1 MGFVLALISSAAF
14 GLIPLFS
21 LPLLH
26 SGLSADCV
34 LFYRFL
40 FASISLGLI
49 LVLRQERFA
58 APARD
63 LGLLALFSVLYALA
77 ALLMI
82 WGLLYLSGGVTA
94 TLQFLYP
101 LMVMLIM
108 TIFFHE
114 KFSIIT
120 ASSVLLAILGVALLG
135 SGGGDDG
142 GSLDPLGVGLLLAS
156 ALCNALYISGL
167 HVARIHSISGLSITF
182 WVLFFGT
189 GVSLVNALIS
199 GTFEII
205 GTWEQLAL
213 SLLLA
218 IITAVISNLT
228 LILAIQRIGST
239 LASILGVGEPLTAV
253 TVGILVFDEPATFA
267 VFSGVAVICAAVVL
281 VMTGPQIQAWLQKT
295 WGVDTRGRRPSLW
308 RNTSP
313 PRTPFLPAQTFFQGQ
328 WRSSWHASPS
338 PADRLPRLFPSACTP
353 PIFPR
358 KPHPGAWRAVCA
370 WLTDARRLRLPLGPF
385 SCRFPSCRGQ
395 RPVSCHRPSPIPPS
409 RHRSLP

>member
-1 MGFVLALISSAAF
+1 M
-14 GLIPLFS
+14 
-21 LPLLH
+21 
-26 SGLSADCV
+26 
-34 LFYRFL
+34 
-40 FASISLGLI
+40 
-49 LVLRQERFA
+49 
-58 APARD
+58 
-63 LGLLALFSVLYALA
+63 
-77 ALLMI
+77 
-82 WGLLYLSGGVTA
+82 
-94 TLQFLYP
+94 
-101 LMVMLIM
+101 
-108 TIFFHE
+108 
-114 KFSIIT
+114 
-120 ASSVLLAILGVALLG
+120 ALLG

-189 GVSLVNALIS
+189 GVSLINALIS

-281 VMTGPQIQAWLQKT
+281 VMTGPQIQAWLQK
-295 WGVDTRGRRPSLW
+295 
-308 RNTSP
+308 
-313 PRTPFLPAQTFFQGQ
+313 
-328 WRSSWHASPS
+328 
-338 PADRLPRLFPSACTP
+338 
-353 PIFPR
+353 R
-358 KPHPGAWRAVCA
+358 KHGE
-370 WLTDARRLRLPLGPF
+370 
-385 SCRFPSCRGQ
+385 
-395 RPVSCHRPSPIPPS
+395 
-409 RHRSLP
+409 

>member
-49 LVLRQERFA
+49 LVLRQERLA

-63 LGLLALFSVLYALA
+63 LGLLALFSVLSALA

-94 TLQFLYP
+94 TLQFLY
-101 LMVMLIM
+101 
-108 TIFFHE
+108 
-114 KFSIIT
+114 
-120 ASSVLLAILGVALLG
+120 LAILGVALLG

-167 HVARIHSISGLSITF
+167 HVVRIHSISGLSITF

-189 GVSLVNALIS
+189 GVSLINALIS

-281 VMTGPQIQAWLQKT
+281 VMTGPQIQAWLQK
-295 WGVDTRGRRPSLW
+295 
-308 RNTSP
+308 
-313 PRTPFLPAQTFFQGQ
+313 
-328 WRSSWHASPS
+328 
-338 PADRLPRLFPSACTP
+338 
-353 PIFPR
+353 R
-358 KPHPGAWRAVCA
+358 KHGE
-370 WLTDARRLRLPLGPF
+370 
-385 SCRFPSCRGQ
+385 
-395 RPVSCHRPSPIPPS
+395 
-409 RHRSLP
+409 

>member
-1 MGFVLALISSAAF
+1 MGFLFAFISSAAF

-34 LFYRFL
+34 LFYRFI
-40 FASISLGLI
+40 FAALTLGIILI
-49 LVLRQERFA
+49 LRQERIA

-63 LGLLALFSVLYALA
+63 LGKLALLSVLYAMA

-120 ASSVLLAILGVALLG
+120 ATSVLMAILGVSLLG
-135 SGGGDDG
+135 SGGGVDG

-156 ALCNALYISGL
+156 ALCNAVYISGL
-167 HVARIHSISGLSITF
+167 HVARIHSLSGLSITF
-182 WVLFFGT
+182 WVLLFGT
-189 GVSLVNALIS
+189 GVSLINALVS
-199 GTFEII
+199 GTFEIL
-205 GTWEQLAL
+205 GSWQQLAIC
-213 SLLLA
+213 LLLS

-253 TVGILVFDEPATFA
+253 TVGILVFDEPATLA
-267 VFSGVAVICAAVVL
+267 VFSGVGIICAAVVL
-281 VMTGPQIQAWLQKT
+281 VMTGPQILAWLHNRK
-295 WGVDTRGRRPSLW
+295 
-308 RNTSP
+308 
-313 PRTPFLPAQTFFQGQ
+313 
-328 WRSSWHASPS
+328 HA
-338 PADRLPRLFPSACTP
+338 
-353 PIFPR
+353 
-358 KPHPGAWRAVCA
+358 
-370 WLTDARRLRLPLGPF
+370 
-385 SCRFPSCRGQ
+385 
-395 RPVSCHRPSPIPPS
+395 
-409 RHRSLP
+409 

>member
-49 LVLRQERFA
+49 LVLRQERLA

-120 ASSVLLAILGVALLG
+120 ASSV
-135 SGGGDDG
+135 
-142 GSLDPLGVGLLLAS
+142 
-156 ALCNALYISGL
+156 
-167 HVARIHSISGLSITF
+167 
-182 WVLFFGT
+182 
-189 GVSLVNALIS
+189 
-199 GTFEII
+199 
-205 GTWEQLAL
+205 
-213 SLLLA
+213 LLA

-281 VMTGPQIQAWLQKT
+281 VMTGPQIQAWLQK
-295 WGVDTRGRRPSLW
+295 
-308 RNTSP
+308 
-313 PRTPFLPAQTFFQGQ
+313 
-328 WRSSWHASPS
+328 
-338 PADRLPRLFPSACTP
+338 
-353 PIFPR
+353 R
-358 KPHPGAWRAVCA
+358 KHGE
-370 WLTDARRLRLPLGPF
+370 
-385 SCRFPSCRGQ
+385 
-395 RPVSCHRPSPIPPS
+395 
-409 RHRSLP
+409 

>member
-120 ASSVLLAILGVALLG
+120 ASSVLLAI
-135 SGGGDDG
+135 
-142 GSLDPLGVGLLLAS
+142 GLLLAS

-281 VMTGPQIQAWLQKT
+281 VMTGPQIQAWLQK
-295 WGVDTRGRRPSLW
+295 
-308 RNTSP
+308 
-313 PRTPFLPAQTFFQGQ
+313 
-328 WRSSWHASPS
+328 
-338 PADRLPRLFPSACTP
+338 
-353 PIFPR
+353 R
-358 KPHPGAWRAVCA
+358 KHG
-370 WLTDARRLRLPLGPF
+370 
-385 SCRFPSCRGQ
+385 
-395 RPVSCHRPSPIPPS
+395 
-409 RHRSLP
+409 

>member
-49 LVLRQERFA
+49 LILRQERLA

-142 GSLDPLGVGLLLAS
+142 GS
-156 ALCNALYISGL
+156 
-167 HVARIHSISGLSITF
+167 
-182 WVLFFGT
+182 
-189 GVSLVNALIS
+189 
-199 GTFEII
+199 
-205 GTWEQLAL
+205 
-213 SLLLA
+213 
-218 IITAVISNLT
+218 
-228 LILAIQRIGST
+228 
-239 LASILGVGEPLTAV
+239 
-253 TVGILVFDEPATFA
+253 
-267 VFSGVAVICAAVVL
+267 
-281 VMTGPQIQAWLQKT
+281 
-295 WGVDTRGRRPSLW
+295 
-308 RNTSP
+308 
-313 PRTPFLPAQTFFQGQ
+313 
-328 WRSSWHASPS
+328 
-338 PADRLPRLFPSACTP
+338 
-353 PIFPR
+353 
-358 KPHPGAWRAVCA
+358 
-370 WLTDARRLRLPLGPF
+370 RLRA
-385 SCRFPSCRGQ
+385 SCSQVPMISKVPEIRALTRDTPVPKNSTQKVMLRPEMLWMRATCR
-395 RPVSCHRPSPIPPS
+395 PEM
-409 RHRSLP
+409 

>member
-49 LVLRQERFA
+49 LVLRQERLA

-114 KFSIIT
+114 KFSRVLHKECYNDILQLR
-120 ASSVLLAILGVALLG
+120 SS
-135 SGGGDDG
+135 
-142 GSLDPLGVGLLLAS
+142 
-156 ALCNALYISGL
+156 LCNTVQNVRQSGL
-167 HVARIHSISGLSITF
+167 
-182 WVLFFGT
+182 
-189 GVSLVNALIS
+189 
-199 GTFEII
+199 
-205 GTWEQLAL
+205 
-213 SLLLA
+213 
-218 IITAVISNLT
+218 
-228 LILAIQRIGST
+228 
-239 LASILGVGEPLTAV
+239 
-253 TVGILVFDEPATFA
+253 
-267 VFSGVAVICAAVVL
+267 
-281 VMTGPQIQAWLQKT
+281 
-295 WGVDTRGRRPSLW
+295 
-308 RNTSP
+308 
-313 PRTPFLPAQTFFQGQ
+313 
-328 WRSSWHASPS
+328 
-338 PADRLPRLFPSACTP
+338 
-353 PIFPR
+353 
-358 KPHPGAWRAVCA
+358 
-370 WLTDARRLRLPLGPF
+370 
-385 SCRFPSCRGQ
+385 
-395 RPVSCHRPSPIPPS
+395 
-409 RHRSLP
+409 

>member
-142 GSLDPLGVGLLLAS
+142 GSLDPLGVGLLLAT
-156 ALCNALYISGL
+156 
-167 HVARIHSISGLSITF
+167 LSTSRACM
-182 WVLFFGT
+182 WPA
-189 GVSLVNALIS
+189 S
-199 GTFEII
+199 
-205 GTWEQLAL
+205 
-213 SLLLA
+213 
-218 IITAVISNLT
+218 TAS
-228 LILAIQRIGST
+228 
-239 LASILGVGEPLTAV
+239 
-253 TVGILVFDEPATFA
+253 
-267 VFSGVAVICAAVVL
+267 
-281 VMTGPQIQAWLQKT
+281 
-295 WGVDTRGRRPSLW
+295 
-308 RNTSP
+308 
-313 PRTPFLPAQTFFQGQ
+313 
-328 WRSSWHASPS
+328 
-338 PADRLPRLFPSACTP
+338 
-353 PIFPR
+353 
-358 KPHPGAWRAVCA
+358 RA
-370 WLTDARRLRLPLGPF
+370 
-385 SCRFPSCRGQ
+385 
-395 RPVSCHRPSPIPPS
+395 
-409 RHRSLP
+409 

>member
-40 FASISLGLI
+40 FASVSLGLI
-49 LVLRQERFA
+49 LVLRQERLA

-135 SGGGDDG
+135 SGGDDG
-142 GSLDPLGVGLLLAS
+142 GSLDPLGVALLLAS
-156 ALCNALYISGL
+156 ALCNAVYISGL

-189 GVSLVNALIS
+189 GVSLINALIS
-199 GTFEII
+199 GTFEIL
-205 GTWEQLAL
+205 GSWEQLAL

-281 VMTGPQIQAWLQKT
+281 VMTGPQIQAWLQK
-295 WGVDTRGRRPSLW
+295 
-308 RNTSP
+308 
-313 PRTPFLPAQTFFQGQ
+313 
-328 WRSSWHASPS
+328 
-338 PADRLPRLFPSACTP
+338 
-353 PIFPR
+353 R
-358 KPHPGAWRAVCA
+358 KHG
-370 WLTDARRLRLPLGPF
+370 
-385 SCRFPSCRGQ
+385 
-395 RPVSCHRPSPIPPS
+395 
-409 RHRSLP
+409 

>member
-26 SGLSADCV
+26 SGLSADCI

-49 LVLRQERFA
+49 LVLRQERLA
-58 APARD
+58 AP
-63 LGLLALFSVLYALA
+63 
-77 ALLMI
+77 
-82 WGLLYLSGGVTA
+82 

-156 ALCNALYISGL
+156 ALCNAVYISGL

-281 VMTGPQIQAWLQKT
+281 VMTGPQIQAWLQK
-295 WGVDTRGRRPSLW
+295 
-308 RNTSP
+308 
-313 PRTPFLPAQTFFQGQ
+313 
-328 WRSSWHASPS
+328 
-338 PADRLPRLFPSACTP
+338 
-353 PIFPR
+353 R
-358 KPHPGAWRAVCA
+358 KHG
-370 WLTDARRLRLPLGPF
+370 
-385 SCRFPSCRGQ
+385 
-395 RPVSCHRPSPIPPS
+395 
-409 RHRSLP
+409 

>member
-40 FASISLGLI
+40 FASVSLGLI
-49 LVLRQERFA
+49 LVLRQERLA

-156 ALCNALYISGL
+156 ALCNAVYISGL

-189 GVSLVNALIS
+189 GVSLINALIS
-199 GTFEII
+199 GTFEIL
-205 GTWEQLAL
+205 GSWEQLAL
-213 SLLLA
+213 SLLLVQDSHPA
-218 IITAVISNLT
+218 NL
-228 LILAIQRIGST
+228 S
-239 LASILGVGEPLTAV
+239 
-253 TVGILVFDEPATFA
+253 
-267 VFSGVAVICAAVVL
+267 
-281 VMTGPQIQAWLQKT
+281 
-295 WGVDTRGRRPSLW
+295 
-308 RNTSP
+308 
-313 PRTPFLPAQTFFQGQ
+313 
-328 WRSSWHASPS
+328 
-338 PADRLPRLFPSACTP
+338 
-353 PIFPR
+353 
-358 KPHPGAWRAVCA
+358 
-370 WLTDARRLRLPLGPF
+370 
-385 SCRFPSCRGQ
+385 
-395 RPVSCHRPSPIPPS
+395 
-409 RHRSLP
+409 

>member
-49 LVLRQERFA
+49 LVLRQERLA

-156 ALCNALYISGL
+156 ALY
-167 HVARIHSISGLSITF
+167 VARIHSISGLSITF

-281 VMTGPQIQAWLQKT
+281 VMTGPQIQAWLQK
-295 WGVDTRGRRPSLW
+295 
-308 RNTSP
+308 
-313 PRTPFLPAQTFFQGQ
+313 
-328 WRSSWHASPS
+328 
-338 PADRLPRLFPSACTP
+338 
-353 PIFPR
+353 R
-358 KPHPGAWRAVCA
+358 KHGE
-370 WLTDARRLRLPLGPF
+370 
-385 SCRFPSCRGQ
+385 
-395 RPVSCHRPSPIPPS
+395 
-409 RHRSLP
+409 

>member
-63 LGLLALFSVLYALA
+63 LGLLALFSVA

-189 GVSLVNALIS
+189 GVSLINALIS

-281 VMTGPQIQAWLQKT
+281 VMTGPQIQAWLQK
-295 WGVDTRGRRPSLW
+295 
-308 RNTSP
+308 
-313 PRTPFLPAQTFFQGQ
+313 
-328 WRSSWHASPS
+328 
-338 PADRLPRLFPSACTP
+338 
-353 PIFPR
+353 R
-358 KPHPGAWRAVCA
+358 KHGE
-370 WLTDARRLRLPLGPF
+370 
-385 SCRFPSCRGQ
+385 
-395 RPVSCHRPSPIPPS
+395 
-409 RHRSLP
+409 

>member
-142 GSLDPLGVGLLLAS
+142 GSLDPLGVGLLLA
-156 ALCNALYISGL
+156 
-167 HVARIHSISGLSITF
+167 
-182 WVLFFGT
+182 
-189 GVSLVNALIS
+189 
-199 GTFEII
+199 
-205 GTWEQLAL
+205 
-213 SLLLA
+213 

-281 VMTGPQIQAWLQKT
+281 VMTGPQIQAWLQK
-295 WGVDTRGRRPSLW
+295 
-308 RNTSP
+308 
-313 PRTPFLPAQTFFQGQ
+313 
-328 WRSSWHASPS
+328 
-338 PADRLPRLFPSACTP
+338 
-353 PIFPR
+353 R
-358 KPHPGAWRAVCA
+358 KHGE
-370 WLTDARRLRLPLGPF
+370 
-385 SCRFPSCRGQ
+385 
-395 RPVSCHRPSPIPPS
+395 
-409 RHRSLP
+409 

>member
-1 MGFVLALISSAAF
+1 MSEIVSHLENRKSLVMESCMGFVLALISSAAF

-189 GVSLVNALIS
+189 GVSLINALIS

-281 VMTGPQIQAWLQKT
+281 VMTGPQIQAWLQK
-295 WGVDTRGRRPSLW
+295 
-308 RNTSP
+308 
-313 PRTPFLPAQTFFQGQ
+313 
-328 WRSSWHASPS
+328 
-338 PADRLPRLFPSACTP
+338 
-353 PIFPR
+353 R
-358 KPHPGAWRAVCA
+358 KHGE
-370 WLTDARRLRLPLGPF
+370 
-385 SCRFPSCRGQ
+385 
-395 RPVSCHRPSPIPPS
+395 
-409 RHRSLP
+409 

>member
-281 VMTGPQIQAWLQKT
+281 VMTGPQIQAWLQKRKH
-295 WGVDTRGRRPSLW
+295 GESIRGGEGHLFGHLSPS
-308 RNTSP
+308 N
-313 PRTPFLPAQTFFQGQ
+313 
-328 WRSSWHASPS
+328 SPS
-338 PADRLPRLFPSACTP
+338 PCPN
-353 PIFPR
+353 IFSGSVAVLMAR
-358 KPHPGAWRAVCA
+358 K
-370 WLTDARRLRLPLGPF
+370 
-385 SCRFPSCRGQ
+385 
-395 RPVSCHRPSPIPPS
+395 PVSC
-409 RHRSLP
+409 

>member
-1 MGFVLALISSAAF
+1 MSFFTVS
-14 GLIPLFS
+14 
-21 LPLLH
+21 
-26 SGLSADCV
+26 
-34 LFYRFL
+34 L

-49 LVLRQERFA
+49 LILRRERLA
-58 APARD
+58 APVRD

-135 SGGGDDG
+135 SGGGNDG

-253 TVGILVFDEPATFA
+253 TVGILVFDEPATLA
-267 VFSGVAVICAAVVL
+267 VFSGVAVICAAVIL
-281 VMTGPQIQAWLQKT
+281 VMTGPQIQAWLQK
-295 WGVDTRGRRPSLW
+295 
-308 RNTSP
+308 
-313 PRTPFLPAQTFFQGQ
+313 
-328 WRSSWHASPS
+328 
-338 PADRLPRLFPSACTP
+338 
-353 PIFPR
+353 R
-358 KPHPGAWRAVCA
+358 KHG
-370 WLTDARRLRLPLGPF
+370 
-385 SCRFPSCRGQ
+385 
-395 RPVSCHRPSPIPPS
+395 
-409 RHRSLP
+409 

>member
-49 LVLRQERFA
+49 LVLRQERLA

-281 VMTGPQIQAWLQKT
+281 VMTGPQIAGLAAEKKA

-308 RNTSP
+308 
-313 PRTPFLPAQTFFQGQ
+313 TP
-328 WRSSWHASPS
+328 
-338 PADRLPRLFPSACTP
+338 
-353 PIFPR
+353 
-358 KPHPGAWRAVCA
+358 
-370 WLTDARRLRLPLGPF
+370 LPLKLPF
-385 SCRFPSCRGQ
+385 SLPKHFFRVSGGPHGTQARLLLTVSDGSSRRPAHPRSFPAI
-395 RPVSCHRPSPIPPS
+395 PIPGHGVPYAPGS
-409 RHRSLP
+409 RTHDAYGCS

>member
-142 GSLDPLGVGLLLAS
+142 GSLDPLGVGLLLAVLAA
-156 ALCNALYISGL
+156 ALP
-167 HVARIHSISGLSITF
+167 R
-182 WVLFFGT
+182 
-189 GVSLVNALIS
+189 
-199 GTFEII
+199 
-205 GTWEQLAL
+205 Q
-213 SLLLA
+213 
-218 IITAVISNLT
+218 
-228 LILAIQRIGST
+228 
-239 LASILGVGEPLTAV
+239 
-253 TVGILVFDEPATFA
+253 DEPA
-267 VFSGVAVICAAVVL
+267 L
-281 VMTGPQIQAWLQKT
+281 L
-295 WGVDTRGRRPSLW
+295 GRRSKAGGSS
-308 RNTSP
+308 RRGQNT
-313 PRTPFLPAQTFFQGQ
+313 G
-328 WRSSWHASPS
+328 RSSAYTGMP
-338 PADRLPRLFPSACTP
+338 DT
-353 PIFPR
+353 
-358 KPHPGAWRAVCA
+358 
-370 WLTDARRLRLPLGPF
+370 
-385 SCRFPSCRGQ
+385 
-395 RPVSCHRPSPIPPS
+395 
-409 RHRSLP
+409 

>member
-49 LVLRQERFA
+49 L
-58 APARD
+58 
-63 LGLLALFSVLYALA
+63 ALA

-114 KFSIIT
+114 NFSIIT

-167 HVARIHSISGLSITF
+167 HVARIHSI
-182 WVLFFGT
+182 
-189 GVSLVNALIS
+189 
-199 GTFEII
+199 
-205 GTWEQLAL
+205 
-213 SLLLA
+213 
-218 IITAVISNLT
+218 
-228 LILAIQRIGST
+228 
-239 LASILGVGEPLTAV
+239 
-253 TVGILVFDEPATFA
+253 
-267 VFSGVAVICAAVVL
+267 
-281 VMTGPQIQAWLQKT
+281 
-295 WGVDTRGRRPSLW
+295 
-308 RNTSP
+308 P
-313 PRTPFLPAQTFFQGQ
+313 PP
-328 WRSSWHASPS
+328 SPS
-338 PADRLPRLFPSACTP
+338 SAAWPSSAP
-353 PIFPR
+353 P
-358 KPHPGAWRAVCA
+358 WS
-370 WLTDARRLRLPLGPF
+370 W
-385 SCRFPSCRGQ
+385 S
-395 RPVSCHRPSPIPPS
+395 
-409 RHRSLP
+409 

>member
-1 MGFVLALISSAAF
+1 MEHVMGFFLALLSSAAF

-21 LPLLH
+21 LPLMQ
-26 SGLSADCV
+26 GGMSAGCV

-40 FASISLGLI
+40 FGSLALGLI
-49 LVLRQERFA
+49 VVLRRERLA
-58 APARD
+58 APLRELAA
-63 LGLLALFSVLYALA
+63 LGLFSIMYALA
-77 ALLMI
+77 ALLMFH
-82 WGLLYLSGGVTA
+82 GFHYLPSGVAA

-108 TIFFHE
+108 IFFFHE
-114 KFSIIT
+114 RFSLLT
-120 ASSVLLAILGVALLG
+120 ASSVTLAILGVFLLG
-135 SGGGDDG
+135 GGEG
-142 GSLDPLGVGLLLAS
+142 GSVSLKGILLLLVS
-156 ALCNALYISGL
+156 ALCNAVYICGL
-167 HVARIHSISGLSITF
+167 HVARIRSISGLSITF

-281 VMTGPQIQAWLQKT
+281 VMTGPQIQAWLQK
-295 WGVDTRGRRPSLW
+295 
-308 RNTSP
+308 
-313 PRTPFLPAQTFFQGQ
+313 
-328 WRSSWHASPS
+328 
-338 PADRLPRLFPSACTP
+338 
-353 PIFPR
+353 R
-358 KPHPGAWRAVCA
+358 KHGE
-370 WLTDARRLRLPLGPF
+370 
-385 SCRFPSCRGQ
+385 
-395 RPVSCHRPSPIPPS
+395 
-409 RHRSLP
+409 

>member
-49 LVLRQERFA
+49 LVLRQERLA

-156 ALCNALYISGL
+156 ALTEHKVPFELHLFNHDGHGTSTCTREVNTPNA
-167 HVARIHSISGLSITF
+167 HNRA
-182 WVLFFGT
+182 WVDL
-189 GVSLVNALIS
+189 
-199 GTFEII
+199 
-205 GTWEQLAL
+205 
-213 SLLLA
+213 
-218 IITAVISNLT
+218 
-228 LILAIQRIGST
+228 
-239 LASILGVGEPLTAV
+239 
-253 TVGILVFDEPATFA
+253 
-267 VFSGVAVICAAVVL
+267 
-281 VMTGPQIQAWLQKT
+281 
-295 WGVDTRGRRPSLW
+295 
-308 RNTSP
+308 
-313 PRTPFLPAQTFFQGQ
+313 
-328 WRSSWHASPS
+328 
-338 PADRLPRLFPSACTP
+338 CTD
-353 PIFPR
+353 
-358 KPHPGAWRAVCA
+358 
-370 WLTDARRLRLPLGPF
+370 WLTDLFNYHL
-385 SCRFPSCRGQ
+385 
-395 RPVSCHRPSPIPPS
+395 
-409 RHRSLP
+409 

>member
-1 MGFVLALISSAAF
+1 MYSRFLWGN
-14 GLIPLFS
+14 
-21 LPLLH
+21 

-49 LVLRQERFA
+49 LVLRQERLA

-281 VMTGPQIQAWLQKT
+281 VMTGPQIQAWLQK
-295 WGVDTRGRRPSLW
+295 
-308 RNTSP
+308 
-313 PRTPFLPAQTFFQGQ
+313 
-328 WRSSWHASPS
+328 
-338 PADRLPRLFPSACTP
+338 
-353 PIFPR
+353 R
-358 KPHPGAWRAVCA
+358 KHGE
-370 WLTDARRLRLPLGPF
+370 
-385 SCRFPSCRGQ
+385 
-395 RPVSCHRPSPIPPS
+395 
-409 RHRSLP
+409 